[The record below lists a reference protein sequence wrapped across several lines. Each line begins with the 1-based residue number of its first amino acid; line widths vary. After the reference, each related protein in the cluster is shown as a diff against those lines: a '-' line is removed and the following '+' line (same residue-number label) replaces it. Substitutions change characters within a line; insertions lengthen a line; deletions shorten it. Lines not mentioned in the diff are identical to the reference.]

1 MISFRFTKFEFYVR
15 NNCTVQFLENIIYS
29 FNITTR
35 PEHRIII
42 MSSNWYDKANEEEEN
57 EEDEEVEGEYKSFN
71 DKIIFLLDARLF

>member
-1 MISFRFTKFEFYVR
+1 
-15 NNCTVQFLENIIYS
+15 
-29 FNITTR
+29 
-35 PEHRIII
+35 